1 MRCIGKNS
9 CVGRS
14 NISKM
19 STMNSI
25 EKNAMQT
32 VIDLISISV
41 RTAPKSAG
49 IDDIICF
56 VPNDKQKKALVKKM
70 IAIGQRSAH
79 AKNNKEIAQAVTV
92 SWVSDARTVE
102 RSQGLVLVGV
112 KGRKTFG
119 VNCTCC
125 GFQSC
130 AAFRAQVERNKKSA
144 HSLLGPFCIFKIW
157 DLGIAIAS
165 AAKTASMLNVDNRIM
180 YRIGVAAVQTP
191 VIKKHFTK
199 RRSSEHINP
208 ILGLPLSAS
217 GKNIFFDRFDKMQA
231 ASVIKAFHHKRS

>member
-1 MRCIGKNS
+1 MNTKN
-9 CVGRS
+9 
-14 NISKM
+14 
-19 STMNSI
+19 TI
-25 EKNAMQT
+25 EKNAIRT
-32 VIDLISISV
+32 AIDLILISV

-56 VPNDKQKKALVKKM
+56 VSDDKQKKAIVKKM

-79 AKNNKEIAQAVTV
+79 AKSNKEIAQAVVV

-112 KGRKTFG
+112 KGRKAFG

-125 GFQSC
+125 GLESC
-130 AAFRAQVERNKKSA
+130 AEFRVQVERNKKSNRA
-144 HSLLGPFCIFKIW
+144 IVGPFCTFKIW

-180 YRIGVAAVQTP
+180 YRIGIAALQTP
-191 VIKKHFTK
+191 VIKKYFTK
-199 RRSSEHINP
+199 RYRSEHINP
-208 ILGLPLSAS
+208 ILGLPLSAT

-231 ASVIKAFHHKRS
+231 ANVIKAFHQKRS